1 MMATSYLFRPELI
14 DTTPG
19 ANALCPFSPPS
30 DFQGE
35 GAGYTELMRRRYKSS
50 EYQRYL
56 RARVGNFVRGD
67 DLQIVGPFT
76 AEATQIL
83 ALMAS
88 SQALQKAG

>member
-1 MMATSYLFRPELI
+1 MATSYQFRPELI

-30 DFQGE
+30 DFQEG
-35 GAGYTELMRRRYKSS
+35 GAGYTELMRRRYRSA

-56 RARVGNFVRGD
+56 RARLSNFVRGD
-67 DLQIVGPFT
+67 ELQIVGPFT
-76 AEATQIL
+76 AEATKIL

-88 SQALQKAG
+88 SQTLQKAG